1 MAGKPECDA
10 LRSAQFLETI
20 SAHANYVEETSSP
33 THLFGTQSAVKL
45 GLALQRSME
54 VTNGGIPYLLP
65 TTTGF
70 PARRAVAALRNHNID
85 PAPLLQHV
93 GLSEEDLN
101 RQENRISAAAQAR
114 LLESAA
120 EALQDPALGFHI
132 ATEVNPRELGL
143 VFYVASAA
151 KDLGE
156 AIALLVRYC
165 RIVNEAI
172 RVQLVRRSDDLVID
186 VHVGGVPR
194 LQAGQNAELAV
205 AVILKALREITGR
218 NVHPTKITL
227 VHMRNSDS
235 PEFERFCGCE
245 VEFGGSSDQLV
256 FSNESLATPL
266 ITEDMHL
273 LDALRPIC
281 DEAAKQRETAP
292 GSLRALVENEA
303 LMLLPHGKAQRH
315 NVAKKLAMSPR
326 TLARRLAG
334 EGTTFEEIVDELR
347 RSLALQYI
355 KSQSIS
361 LSQIAWVLGYEGAA
375 SFNHAFRRWTG
386 RPPSAARAERL
397 LPAPH

>member
-1 MAGKPECDA
+1 M
-10 LRSAQFLETI
+10 
-20 SAHANYVEETSSP
+20 
-33 THLFGTQSAVKL
+33 
-45 GLALQRSME
+45 
-54 VTNGGIPYLLP
+54 TNGGIPYLLP

-120 EALQDPALGFHI
+120 EALHDPALGFHI

-186 VHVGGVPR
+186 VHVVGVLR